1 MIETVPAT
9 TIRYLTDG
17 VPFMTWDDRR
27 DMIEYYLNGHAE
39 IHVWEDVCHYGSL
52 LLRILI
58 DAGYLEIQVLR
69 TLPSSFISETL
80 GCIRNTRTGLVV
92 SGLPG
97 YGGTNLPEDE

>member
-9 TIRYLTDG
+9 TIRYVTDG
-17 VPFMTWDDRR
+17 VPFMTWDDRKR
-27 DMIEYYLNGHAE
+27 MIDHYLAGTGE

-52 LLRILI
+52 LVRILI
-58 DAGYLEIQVLR
+58 DAGYSEITVLR

-92 SGLPG
+92 GGLPG
-97 YGGTNLPEDE
+97 YGGTNSPENE